1 MAATQTKPMSNLQ
14 AELLKL
20 YANNLSDEQLFEIKI
35 MLGNYFAQKATE
47 AMDEI
52 WEVQNLT
59 QQDMTNWT
67 NEHNR
72 FKGSY

>member
-1 MAATQTKPMSNLQ
+1 MAVTQTKPMSNLQ

-52 WEVQNLT
+52 WEAQDLT

>member
-1 MAATQTKPMSNLQ
+1 VKTL
-14 AELLKL
+14 
-20 YANNLSDEQLFEIKI
+20 EQLFEIKI

-52 WEVQNLT
+52 WEAQDLT